1 MVMALPKLA
10 LLGQALTM
18 TSPQELAAQM
28 ADKADQELQEMF
40 ARPADWSAQALDAG
54 RMELTK
60 RNIDVETV
68 AAMPKSQGL
77 SCPKCSQTDIRRPF
91 RWRDFQISILLA
103 FIASTAFEVITAR
116 LSSNSLLLKLPLVSV
131 LTCCL
136 VLPCW
141 TFFSALLDMKRCR
154 TCSHRWKGKV

>member
-1 MVMALPKLA
+1 
-10 LLGQALTM
+10 M

-28 ADKADQELQEMF
+28 ADKTDQQLQEVF
-40 ARPADWSAQALDAG
+40 AHPADWSAHALDAA

-68 AAMPKSQGL
+68 PAMPESQGL
-77 SCPKCSQTDIRRPF
+77 SCPKCSKTDIRRPF
-91 RWRDFQISILLA
+91 CWRDFQISVLLA
-103 FIASTAFEVITAR
+103 LVASTAFEVITAR
-116 LSSNSLLLKLPLVSV
+116 LSSNSLLVKVPLVAF

-154 TCSHRWKGKV
+154 KCGYRWKGKV